1 MNYVNPNR
9 LISGLLRIF
18 LMFPAIPKPDLTANR
33 SLSRQLLQ
41 EVIVLTT
48 SVRRKH
54 VRKETK
60 EVQEVQEISLKVLD
74 QNYRN
79 LVLLM

>member
-1 MNYVNPNR
+1 
-9 LISGLLRIF
+9 
-18 LMFPAIPKPDLTANR
+18 MFPAIPKPDLTANR

-54 VRKETK
+54 VQKETK
-60 EVQEVQEISLKVLD
+60 EVQEVLAANISLKVL
-74 QNYRN
+74 YIFETAEIRCY
-79 LVLLM
+79 

>member
-18 LMFPAIPKPDLTANR
+18 LMFPANR

-60 EVQEVQEISLKVLD
+60 EVQEVLAANISLKVLD
-74 QNYRN
+74 QNCRN